1 MNTFSYVRNL
11 LGLVE
16 IAVSLILFK
25 GKKLKKSTKFASLF
39 NYGGQ
44 IPNKLT
50 SFRERTGRCPP
61 LSPDHCYMT
70 YYLLFCCIKLGQY
83 VPQLSA
89 ILGTNYFDQDYKML
103 KVLVRGSQPVEVR
116 TAPVLVI
123 AFELPAMTEDEF
135 FGDNLV
141 QNLATFLKVP
151 PDMIRITQIIR
162 EDGSARRRKRSVG
175 LKVEVEI
182 KKPPVQQMSNSTDSM
197 WENLS

>member
-1 MNTFSYVRNL
+1 
-11 LGLVE
+11 
-16 IAVSLILFK
+16 
-25 GKKLKKSTKFASLF
+25 
-39 NYGGQ
+39 
-44 IPNKLT
+44 
-50 SFRERTGRCPP
+50 
-61 LSPDHCYMT
+61 MT
-70 YYLLFCCIKLGQY
+70 YYLLFCRIKLGQY

-116 TAPVLVI
+116 TSPVLVI

-151 PDMIRITQIIR
+151 PDMIRITQIIP
-162 EDGSARRRKRSVG
+162 EGGSARRRKRSVG

-182 KKPPVQQMSNSTDSM
+182 KKPPVQQMGNSTDSM